1 MSEQRFNIQQQY
13 REKFYQLPKVFFT
26 NEKYMQLSNDAKI
39 AYALLKDRLE
49 LSIKNNWFDENGDI
63 FFIFTNDKL
72 KNILNCHDGKLTKIK
87 KELSK
92 ADLLEQVRCGQ
103 GKPNKLYLKNPAI
116 TKEDVYEIKKQEET
130 SGEPSHDAE
139 MRKSHFKKCENRISR
154 NAKIA
159 QQEMRKSHTND
170 TDLSNT
176 YYIETENNDMNDLN
190 DIESKNE
197 ISNHSNHSNHSNQFT
212 HNFDDKDYKEILLQ
226 EFPEQLTN
234 YLLKYDYRDLEIIKA
249 VILKAKKSFN
259 SNHDD
264 NFYMLEHIENEIL
277 ISLKRLKKA
286 IHDRRVKGQKETIK
300 SMQGYLMQT
309 ILTELEE
316 LHSTDMRRKN
326 LKNSSWNIF

>member
-49 LSIKNNWFDENGDI
+49 LSIKNDWFDENGDI
-63 FFIFTNDKL
+63 FFIFTNEKL
-72 KNILNCHDGKLTKIK
+72 KTILNCHDGKLTKIK

-116 TKEDVYEIKKQEET
+116 TKEDVYEIKQQEET
-130 SGEPSHDAE
+130 SNEHSHDAE
-139 MRKSHFKKCENRISR
+139 MRKSHFLKCENHISR
-154 NAKIA
+154 NAEIA

-176 YYIETENNDMNDLN
+176 DYIDTETNDMNDMN
-190 DIESKNE
+190 DID
-197 ISNHSNHSNHSNQFT
+197 SNTNMRSHSNHSNHFSYSFGDN
-212 HNFDDKDYKEILLQ
+212 NDKEILLE

-234 YLLKYDYRDLEIIKA
+234 YLLNYSYTDLNIIKQT
-249 VILKAKKSFN
+249 ILKAKKAFN
-259 SNHDD
+259 STHEESY
-264 NFYMLEHIENEIL
+264 FMLEDIEDEL
-277 ISLKRLKKA
+277 LKSLKRFKKA
-286 IHDRRVKGQKETIK
+286 IHDREVKGKIESVK
-300 SMQGYLMQT
+300 SMQGYLMT
-309 ILTELEE
+309 SILSELEE
-316 LHSTDMRRKN
+316 LHSAEMRRKN
-326 LKNSSWNIF
+326 FANNNIFNM

>member
-13 REKFYQLPKVFFT
+13 RERFYQLPKVFFT

-63 FFIFTNDKL
+63 FFIFTNEKL

-130 SGEPSHDAE
+130 SVEPSHDTE
-139 MRKSHFKKCENRISR
+139 MRKSHFKNCENRISR
-154 NAKIA
+154 NAEIA

-170 TDLSNT
+170 NDLSNT
-176 YYIETENNDMNDLN
+176 DYIETKNNDMNDLN
-190 DIESKNE
+190 DIEFKNE
-197 ISNHSNHSNHSNQFT
+197 ISNHSNHSNQFP

-234 YLLKYDYRDLEIIKA
+234 YLLKYDYRDLEIIKG

-259 SNHDD
+259 TNHDD
-264 NFYMLEHIENEIL
+264 NFYMLEHIEDEIL

-286 IHDRRVKGQKETIK
+286 IHDRGVKGQQETIK

-316 LHSTDMRRKN
+316 LHSADMRRKN
-326 LKNSSWNIF
+326 MSDNNIFNM

>member
-139 MRKSHFKKCENRISR
+139 MRKSHFLKCENRISR

-197 ISNHSNHSNHSNQFT
+197 ISNHSNHSNQFT

>member
-130 SGEPSHDAE
+130 SVEPSHDTE

-159 QQEMRKSHTND
+159 FQEMRKSHTND

-197 ISNHSNHSNHSNQFT
+197 ISNHSNHSNQFT

>member
-176 YYIETENNDMNDLN
+176 YYIETETNDMNDLN

-197 ISNHSNHSNHSNQFT
+197 ISNHSNHSNQFT

>member
-63 FFIFTNDKL
+63 FFIFTNEKL

-87 KELSK
+87 KELSN

-130 SGEPSHDAE
+130 SVEPSHDDE
-139 MRKSHFKKCENRISR
+139 MLKSHNKKCENRISG
-154 NAKIA
+154 NAEIA

-176 YYIETENNDMNDLN
+176 DYIETENNDMNDLN
-190 DIESKNE
+190 DIECKNE
-197 ISNHSNHSNHSNQFT
+197 ISNHSNHSNQIT

-234 YLLKYDYRDLEIIKA
+234 YLLKYDYRDLEIIKG

-259 SNHDD
+259 TNHDD
-264 NFYMLEHIENEIL
+264 NFYMLEHIEDEIL

-286 IHDRRVKGQKETIK
+286 IHDRGVKGQQETIK

-316 LHSTDMRRKN
+316 LHSADMRRKN
-326 LKNSSWNIF
+326 MSDNNIFNM

>member
-130 SGEPSHDAE
+130 SGEPSHDDE
-139 MRKSHFKKCENRISR
+139 MRKSHFKKCDFRISR

-197 ISNHSNHSNHSNQFT
+197 ISNHSNHSNQFT

>member
-197 ISNHSNHSNHSNQFT
+197 ISNHSNHSNQFT

>member
-63 FFIFTNDKL
+63 FFIFTNEKL
-72 KNILNCHDGKLTKIK
+72 KTILNCHDGKLTKIK

-92 ADLLEQVRCGQ
+92 VDLLEQVRCGQ

-116 TKEDVYEIKKQEET
+116 TKEDVYEIKKQEEI
-130 SGEPSHDAE
+130 SDEASNDAE
-139 MRKSHFKKCENRISR
+139 MRKSHFLKCENRISR
-154 NAKIA
+154 NAEIA

-176 YYIETENNDMNDLN
+176 DYIETENNDTNDLN
-190 DIESKNE
+190 DIEYKNSV
-197 ISNHSNHSNHSNQFT
+197 SNHTNHSSHFL

-226 EFPEQLTN
+226 EFPDQLTN
-234 YLLKYDYRDLEIIKA
+234 YLLKYNYADLEIIKA
-249 VILKAKKSFN
+249 VILKAKKAFN

-264 NFYMLEHIENEIL
+264 TYYMLEHIEDEIL

-286 IHDRRVKGQKETIK
+286 IHDRGVKGQKETIN
-300 SMQGYLMQT
+300 SMQKYLMRT
-309 ILTELEE
+309 ILSELEE
-316 LHSTDMRRKN
+316 LHSAEMRRKN
-326 LKNSSWNIF
+326 MDNNNIFNL

>member
-130 SGEPSHDAE
+130 SVEPSHDAE

-159 QQEMRKSHTND
+159 FQEMRKSHTND

-197 ISNHSNHSNHSNQFT
+197 ISNHSNHSNQFT

>member
-13 REKFYQLPKVFFT
+13 RERFYQLPKVFFT

-63 FFIFTNDKL
+63 FFIFTNEKL

-130 SGEPSHDAE
+130 SVEPSHDTE
-139 MRKSHFKKCENRISR
+139 MRKSHFLNCENRISR
-154 NAKIA
+154 NAEIA

-170 TDLSNT
+170 NDLSNT
-176 YYIETENNDMNDLN
+176 DYIETKNNDMNDLN
-190 DIESKNE
+190 DIEFKNE
-197 ISNHSNHSNHSNQFT
+197 ISNHSNHSNQFP

-234 YLLKYDYRDLEIIKA
+234 YLLKYDYRDLEIIKG

-259 SNHDD
+259 TNHDD
-264 NFYMLEHIENEIL
+264 NFYMLEHIEDEIL

-286 IHDRRVKGQKETIK
+286 IHDRGVKGQQETIK

-316 LHSTDMRRKN
+316 LHSADMRRKN
-326 LKNSSWNIF
+326 MSDNNIFNM

>member
-130 SGEPSHDAE
+130 SVELSHDTE

-159 QQEMRKSHTND
+159 FQEMRKSHTND

-197 ISNHSNHSNHSNQFT
+197 ISNHSNHSNQFT

>member
-63 FFIFTNDKL
+63 FFIFTNEKL

-130 SGEPSHDAE
+130 SVEPSHDAE
-139 MRKSHFKKCENRISR
+139 MRKSHFKNCENRISR
-154 NAKIA
+154 NAEIA

-176 YYIETENNDMNDLN
+176 DYIETENNDMNDLN
-190 DIESKNE
+190 DIEFKNK
-197 ISNHSNHSNHSNQFT
+197 ISNHSNHSNQFT

-234 YLLKYDYRDLEIIKA
+234 Y
-249 VILKAKKSFN
+249 
-259 SNHDD
+259 
-264 NFYMLEHIENEIL
+264 
-277 ISLKRLKKA
+277 
-286 IHDRRVKGQKETIK
+286 
-300 SMQGYLMQT
+300 
-309 ILTELEE
+309 
-316 LHSTDMRRKN
+316 
-326 LKNSSWNIF
+326 

>member
-139 MRKSHFKKCENRISR
+139 MRFSHFKKCENRISR
-154 NAKIA
+154 NAIFA

-197 ISNHSNHSNHSNQFT
+197 ISNHSNHSNQFT

>member
-159 QQEMRKSHTND
+159 FQEMRKSHTND

-197 ISNHSNHSNHSNQFT
+197 ISNHSNHSNQFT

-286 IHDRRVKGQKETIK
+286 IHDRRVKGQNETIE

-326 LKNSSWNIF
+326 LKNSYWNIF

>member
-139 MRKSHFKKCENRISR
+139 MRKSHFKKCDFRISR

-197 ISNHSNHSNHSNQFT
+197 ISNHSNHSNQFT

>member
-139 MRKSHFKKCENRISR
+139 MRKSHNKKCDFRISR

-197 ISNHSNHSNHSNQFT
+197 ISNHSNHSNQFT

>member
-154 NAKIA
+154 NAIFA

-197 ISNHSNHSNHSNQFT
+197 ISNHSNHSNQFT

>member
-139 MRKSHFKKCENRISR
+139 MRKSHNKKCENRISR

-176 YYIETENNDMNDLN
+176 YYIETETNDMNDLN

-197 ISNHSNHSNHSNQFT
+197 ISNHSNHSNQFT